1 MTTFHCGDDGLHI
14 YVDGKLV
21 ATIEPQFFAALIYQ
35 IAHAMRGNIKPIS

>member
-21 ATIEPQFFAALIYQ
+21 ATIDARYFGALIYQ
-35 IAHAMRGNIKPIS
+35 VAHAMRGNIKPIS